1 MSVGFQINWTLCQT
15 SKHRDKCVEVAHQ
28 GALRS
33 TLVADSVGRIKTAQS
48 LQPGLT
54 AIALITPNRCDEKS
68 DSSFALSGNIE
79 MLSIAKASDSETQGD
94 EPNLTLAPEEIAT
107 LTSLMESYDQ
117 VLVDIDALND
127 RLQELLDMEGSKS
140 VSGKE

>member
-1 MSVGFQINWTLCQT
+1 M
-15 SKHRDKCVEVAHQ
+15 EVAHK

-33 TLVADSVGRIKTAQS
+33 TLDVDSVGRIKTAQS

-54 AIALITPNRCDEKS
+54 AIALITRKHCDEKS
-68 DSSFALSGNIE
+68 ESSFALFGNIE
-79 MLSIAKASDSETQGD
+79 MLSIAKTADSESQGD
-94 EPNLTLAPEEIAT
+94 EPNITLAPEEIAT

-127 RLQELLDMEGSKS
+127 RLQELLDMEGSKKIS
-140 VSGKE
+140 GSGVSFQLAMNH